1 MTAPQILIAQHRAIE
16 ALFAELAGETRAV
29 PRSRLS
35 ARLAEEMI
43 AHMAGEEAVFY
54 PAARQALRGH
64 REVSLDARDQKLTLR
79 LQLRR
84 FLETNES
91 DESFAS
97 RIATLREGFDRHV
110 RTQEGELFPRV
121 EAVLGTA
128 EVEALGLEVLASR
141 PPVWIVMSE
150 GQARVASSG
159 SRTARTRVSLPS
171 TR

>member
-16 ALFAELAGETRAV
+16 ALFAELADETRAGL
-29 PRSRLS
+29 RARLS

-54 PAARQALRGH
+54 PAARQALRGQ
-64 REVSLDARDQKLTLR
+64 RVSLDARDQKLTLR

-97 RIATLREGFDRHV
+97 RLATLREVFDRHV
-110 RTQEGELFPRV
+110 LTQERELFPRV
-121 EAVLGTA
+121 EAILGTA

-150 GQARVASSG
+150 GQARFASSG
-159 SRTARTRVSLPS
+159 SRTARARVSLPS